1 MCSPTGG
8 LSVNVD
14 MKSLSLSVLDIV
26 NFSLLTSLSPILSLD
41 VSLVSSVPH
50 LDPGGSM
57 TTLSH

>member
-1 MCSPTGG
+1 M
-8 LSVNVD
+8 NVD

-50 LDPGGSM
+50 LEPGGGM